1 MSLSDVYEDKK
12 LPAGKKSYTLSFS
25 LMDNEKTLT
34 EKEIQSTMTKI
45 QNTIENKFTA
55 TLRSQDF

>member
-25 LMDNEKTLT
+25 LMDDVKTLT
-34 EKEIQSTMTKI
+34 EKEIQSTMNKI
-45 QNTIENKFTA
+45 QKKIENEFQA
-55 TLRSQDF
+55 TLRS